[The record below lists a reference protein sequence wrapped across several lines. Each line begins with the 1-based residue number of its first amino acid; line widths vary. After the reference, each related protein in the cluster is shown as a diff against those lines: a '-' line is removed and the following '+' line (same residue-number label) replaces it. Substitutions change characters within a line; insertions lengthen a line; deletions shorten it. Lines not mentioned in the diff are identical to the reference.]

1 MSTPSPRRRMSGFGR
16 VLVIFYA
23 IMALAA
29 TGRSIV
35 QILRDFEAAPLAY
48 TLSFIA
54 AIVYIVAT
62 LALVFSDRPRGHGL
76 AWIAIM
82 FELTGVLVVGTLSI
96 VVPELFAADATV
108 WSWYGFGYLFIPV
121 VLPILGLWWLARH
134 LGVRE

>member
-1 MSTPSPRRRMSGFGR
+1 EHRGSRYCGDSACGDDLADARDLDARRRLSSRTSPKDTAMSTPSPRRRMSGFGR

-54 AIVYIVAT
+54 AFVYIVAT
-62 LALVFSDRPRGHGL
+62 LALVFSDRPRGHAL
-76 AWIAIM
+76 AWIAI
-82 FELTGVLVVGTLSI
+82 
-96 VVPELFAADATV
+96 
-108 WSWYGFGYLFIPV
+108 
-121 VLPILGLWWLARH
+121 
-134 LGVRE
+134 